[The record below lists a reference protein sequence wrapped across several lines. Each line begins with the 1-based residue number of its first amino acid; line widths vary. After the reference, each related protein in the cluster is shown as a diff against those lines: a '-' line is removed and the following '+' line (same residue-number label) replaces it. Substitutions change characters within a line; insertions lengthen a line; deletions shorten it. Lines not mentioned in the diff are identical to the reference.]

1 MFNTEEL
8 TQKIVADWFVNGA
21 RSDDNFVTVKDVKN
35 KLAAFKQ
42 IARALGLPAQFEW
55 DDALEAAELIA
66 DRLNARIE
74 DAKHYDV

>member
-8 TQKIVADWFVNGA
+8 TQKIVADWFVSGA
-21 RSDDNFVTVKDVKN
+21 SHTDNFVTVKDVKN